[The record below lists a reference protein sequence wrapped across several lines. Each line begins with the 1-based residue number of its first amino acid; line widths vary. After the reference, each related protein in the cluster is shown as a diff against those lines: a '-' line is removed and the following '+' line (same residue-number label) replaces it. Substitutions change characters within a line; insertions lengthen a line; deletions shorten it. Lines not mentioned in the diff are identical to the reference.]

1 VILNDSFAYFS
12 GRTFGRTKLI
22 SLSPNKTLEGFIGG
36 AIANF
41 IFTYYI
47 VDWAFSNEDLICMID
62 KVPMAPFAPFYCSDT
77 LSLAYTNYEQQL
89 PFPIFGHTHFTT
101 SRAKITA

>member
-1 VILNDSFAYFS
+1 MICNDIFAYFS
-12 GRTFGRTKLI
+12 GITLGRTKLI

-36 AIANF
+36 AIANLIMTF
-41 IFTYYI
+41 YT
-47 VDWAFSNEDLICMID
+47 VDWAFSNENLICMID
-62 KVPMAPFAPFYCSDT
+62 KVPMEPFAPFYCSDT